1 VFGIGTQELIII
13 LLIALIVFGPKKL
26 PEVGRTIGRSLAEF
40 RRASSDIRDEL
51 KRGFEDEDTD
61 EPEPSGSEASTT
73 GRASTSAGG
82 PSDPG
87 AGQSS

>member
-1 VFGIGTQELIII
+1 VFGIGTEELIII

-26 PEVGRTIGRSLAEF
+26 PEVGRSIGHSLAEF

-51 KRGFEDEDTD
+51 KRGFEDDDTG
-61 EPEPSGSEASTT
+61 EREPSGSEAPTN
-73 GRASTSAGG
+73 GRASTSANG